1 MINHVPCACGGQQLH
16 YSVHEVRC
24 PALDTYANVL
34 PEMQRDA
41 AALLGGL
48 LHGR

>member
-1 MINHVPCACGGQQLH
+1 V
-16 YSVHEVRC
+16 STT
-24 PALDTYANVL
+24 LDVYAHVL
-34 PEMQRDA
+34 PEMQRD